1 MSSPSAKHQLL
12 EQFANVGK
20 ALGHAHRLNLLE
32 FLAQGER
39 SVEALAQ
46 VAGLTV
52 ANTSQ
57 HLQYLRRAGLVASHK
72 RGLHVFYSLAGEDV
86 IGLLRAL
93 RHTTE
98 RHTAE
103 VDRIV
108 SGYFNQ
114 RDSLEAVTRKELL
127 ARTKDGLVTVLD
139 VRPPEEY
146 QAGHIPGAVNLP
158 LEDLKKRLKDL
169 PKGQE
174 IIAYC
179 RGPYCVLAFE
189 AVAALRQSGFDARRL
204 EEGYPEWKASGLPV
218 ETDADG
224 ASDPSP
230 LPGD

>member
-1 MSSPSAKHQLL
+1 VSGPSAKHQLL
-12 EQFANVGK
+12 EQFANVAK
-20 ALGHAHRLNLLE
+20 ALGHAHRLDLLE

-39 SVEALAQ
+39 SVEALSH

-57 HLQYLRRAGLVASHK
+57 HLQYLRRAGLVTSSK

-93 RHTTE
+93 RQTTE
-98 RHTAE
+98 RHVAE

-108 SGYFNQ
+108 SGYFNE

-158 LEDLKKRLKDL
+158 LGDLKKRLKDL

-189 AVAALRQSGFDARRL
+189 VVAALRKKGFDARRL
-204 EEGYPEWKASGLPV
+204 EEGYPEWKASGLPIEA
-218 ETDADG
+218 ETTQ
-224 ASDPSP
+224 
-230 LPGD
+230 

>member
-46 VAGLTV
+46 VAGLAV

-57 HLQYLRRAGLVASHK
+57 HLQHLRRAGLVTSHK
-72 RGLHVFYSLAGEDV
+72 RGLHVFYSMAGEDV

-93 RHTTE
+93 RQTTE
-98 RHTAE
+98 RHIAE

-108 SGYFNQ
+108 SGYFNE

-146 QAGHIPGAVNLP
+146 QAGHIPGAINLP
-158 LEDLKKRLKDL
+158 LGDLKKRLKDL

-189 AVAALRQSGFDARRL
+189 AVATLRNKGFNARRL

-218 ETDADG
+218 EADTAG
-224 ASDPSP
+224 A
-230 LPGD
+230 

>member
-1 MSSPSAKHQLL
+1 MSSPSAKHQIL
-12 EQFANVGK
+12 EQFAIVAK
-20 ALGHAHRLNLLE
+20 ALGHAHRLDLLE
-32 FLAQGER
+32 YLAQGER
-39 SVEALAQ
+39 SVEALAKA
-46 VAGLTV
+46 AGLTV

-57 HLQYLRRAGLVASHK
+57 HLQSLRRAGLVTSHK

-98 RHTAE
+98 RHIAE

-108 SGYFNQ
+108 SGYFNE
-114 RDSLEAVTRKELL
+114 RDSLEAVTRRELL
-127 ARTKDGLVTVLD
+127 ARTKEGLVTVLD
-139 VRPPEEY
+139 VRPSEEY

-158 LEDLKKRLKDL
+158 LGDLKKRLKDL

-189 AVAALRQSGFDARRL
+189 AVAALRKKGFDARRL
-204 EEGYPEWKASGLPV
+204 EEGYPEWKASGLPI
-218 ETDADG
+218 ETDAAG
-224 ASDPSP
+224 A
-230 LPGD
+230 

>member
-1 MSSPSAKHQLL
+1 MSSTSAKHQLL
-12 EQFANVGK
+12 EQFASVAK
-20 ALGHAHRLNLLE
+20 ALGHVHRLDLVE
-32 FLAQGER
+32 YLAQGER

-57 HLQYLRRAGLVASHK
+57 HLQNLRRAGLVISHK

-93 RHTTE
+93 RQTTE
-98 RHTAE
+98 RHIAE

-108 SGYFNQ
+108 SGYFNE
-114 RDSLEAVTRKELL
+114 RDNLEPVSRKELL
-127 ARTKDGLVTVLD
+127 ARTKEGLVTVLD

-158 LEDLKKRLKDL
+158 LGDLKKRLKDL
-169 PKGQE
+169 PKGQQV
-174 IIAYC
+174 IAYC

-189 AVAALRQSGFDARRL
+189 AVAALRKKGFDARRL

-218 ETDADG
+218 EADASG
-224 ASDPSP
+224 A
-230 LPGD
+230 

>member
-1 MSSPSAKHQLL
+1 MSGRSAKHQIL
-12 EQFANVGK
+12 EQFATVAK

-39 SVEALAQ
+39 SVEALSQ

-57 HLQYLRRAGLVASHK
+57 HLQRLRRSGLVTSHK
-72 RGLHVFYSLAGEDV
+72 RGLHVFYSVAGEDV

-93 RHTTE
+93 RLTTE

-114 RDSLEAVTRKELL
+114 RDSLEPISRRELL
-127 ARTKDGLVTVLD
+127 ARTKQGLVTVLD
-139 VRPPEEY
+139 VRPVEEY
-146 QAGHIPGAVNLP
+146 QAGHIPGAINLP
-158 LEDLKKRLKDL
+158 LGDLKKRLKDL
-169 PKGQE
+169 PKEQE

-189 AVAALRQSGFDARRL
+189 AVAALRKKGFDARRL

-218 ETDADG
+218 DADS
-224 ASDPSP
+224 AEA
-230 LPGD
+230 

>member
-1 MSSPSAKHQLL
+1 MSGRSAKHQIL
-12 EQFANVGK
+12 EQFAAVAK

-39 SVEALAQ
+39 SVEALSQ

-57 HLQYLRRAGLVASHK
+57 HLQRLRRSGLVTSHK
-72 RGLHVFYSLAGEDV
+72 RGLHVFYSVAGEDV

-93 RHTTE
+93 RQTTE

-114 RDSLEAVTRKELL
+114 RDSLEPISRRELL
-127 ARTKDGLVTVLD
+127 ARTKQGLVTVLD
-139 VRPPEEY
+139 VRPVEEY
-146 QAGHIPGAVNLP
+146 QAGHIPGAINLP
-158 LEDLKKRLKDL
+158 LGDLKKRLKDL
-169 PKGQE
+169 PKEQE

-189 AVAALRQSGFDARRL
+189 AVAALRKKGFDARRL

-218 ETDADG
+218 DADS
-224 ASDPSP
+224 AEA
-230 LPGD
+230 